1 MTQPNK
7 PITMRRIGSATGV
20 GTAFVEIPLTVPAKG
35 KIRRVRAS
43 VTAGTAINQVKLEVR
58 ETAGGT
64 VLNVPLAYALAAQP
78 LDSEEDILY
87 KATPLAANP
96 NMGTLYVA
104 VAVDNATADHAI
116 SVSLDIDVTY

>member
-7 PITMRRIGSATGV
+7 PLTMRMTGSATGV

-87 KATPLAANP
+87 KTTPLAANP

>member
-7 PITMRRIGSATGV
+7 PLTMRMTGSATGV

-64 VLNVPLAYALAAQP
+64 VLNVPLAYALGTQP
-78 LDSEEDILY
+78 LDSAEDVLY
-87 KATPLAANP
+87 KTTAIAGNP

-104 VAVDNATADHAI
+104 VAVDNATTDHAI
-116 SVSLDIDVTY
+116 AISLDIDATY